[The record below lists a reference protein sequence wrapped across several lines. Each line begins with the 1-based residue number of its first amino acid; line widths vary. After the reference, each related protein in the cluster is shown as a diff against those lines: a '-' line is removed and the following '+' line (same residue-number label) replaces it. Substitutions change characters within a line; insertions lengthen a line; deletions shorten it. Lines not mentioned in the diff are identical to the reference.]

1 MLQIFF
7 HRFCNHAETPCVKWA
22 NVKLLKTNIMEPMM
36 VGILVPLGFAAMI
49 FGIVYV
55 SVTSRNRERMALI
68 ERGADPTLFEARKKV
83 NNNGTMKVGL
93 FFLGIG
99 LGVVVGYLISSGGGM
114 DEGAA
119 YPSMIFIFGG
129 LALIVSHLWQ
139 RKQDKEDELKQ

>member
-1 MLQIFF
+1 
-7 HRFCNHAETPCVKWA
+7 
-22 NVKLLKTNIMEPMM
+22 MEPMM